1 MPKMKV
7 HQGTKKVLKV
17 RPGGT
22 ISIGS
27 PGSRHN
33 TGKKTAKVNRKNR
46 AGTTL
51 SKSDYKRIKTLI

>member
-27 PGSRHN
+27 PGVDITLERRLQKLIVKIEQDLHL
-33 TGKKTAKVNRKNR
+33 VN
-46 AGTTL
+46 
-51 SKSDYKRIKTLI
+51 LITRE